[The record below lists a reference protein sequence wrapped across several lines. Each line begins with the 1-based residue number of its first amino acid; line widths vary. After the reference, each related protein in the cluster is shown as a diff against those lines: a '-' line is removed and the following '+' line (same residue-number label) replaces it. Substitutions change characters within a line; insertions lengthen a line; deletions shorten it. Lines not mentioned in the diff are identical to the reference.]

1 MGSINKA
8 LETLRNA
15 AEELLGEISALDTQI
30 SECQRRRDAIA
41 SATVSKADYMEY
53 IKADIERQGRIFAK
67 QIALE
72 VEGKRR
78 DYGTLE
84 RNKHSGRGERLP
96 YLTGR
101 YAIPVPITEEALF
114 FYFGDLIV
122 GRLGDALDVVDW
134 PDEAIPAAQRA
145 KLIAELDAEIASRTQ
160 QRDALAAQMIQT
172 GMAG

>member
-15 AEELLGEISALDTQI
+15 AEELLGEISSLDTRI
-30 SECQRRRDAIA
+30 AECRRRRDAA
-41 SATVSKADYMEY
+41 TAATVSKPDYMAY

-67 QIALE
+67 QFALE
-72 VEGKRR
+72 VRGKRR

-84 RNKHSGRGERLP
+84 RNKQSGIGERLP

-101 YAIPVPITEEALF
+101 YAIPVPITEEAFF

-122 GRLGDALDVVDW
+122 ERLGDALAGVDW
-134 PDEAIPAAQRA
+134 PDEAMPAAQRA
-145 KLIAELDAEIASRTQ
+145 KLIAELESEIATLTQ
-160 QRDALAAQMIQT
+160 QRDALAAQMTQT
-172 GMAG
+172 GLAG

>member
-84 RNKHSGRGERLP
+84 RNKHSGIGERLP

-101 YAIPVPITEEALF
+101 YAVPVPITEEAVF
-114 FYFGDLIV
+114 FYFGDLIAE
-122 GRLGDALDVVDW
+122 RLGDALDGVGW
-134 PDEAIPAAQRA
+134 PNDAIPAAQRA
-145 KLIAELDAEIASRTQ
+145 KLIAELEAEIASLKQR
-160 QRDALAAQMIQT
+160 RDALAAQLTQA